1 MIRKVLHT
9 YQAQGLDEI
18 TIHENELIEIYSE
31 GETEKQM
38 FHSFLL
44 FHKCMKNSFRSLRM
58 VARKE

>member
-31 GETEKQM
+31 GETEK
-38 FHSFLL
+38 
-44 FHKCMKNSFRSLRM
+44 
-58 VARKE
+58 

>member
-31 GETEKQM
+31 DETEK
-38 FHSFLL
+38 
-44 FHKCMKNSFRSLRM
+44 
-58 VARKE
+58 